1 MSTSITVSVSEL
13 LLDTENFRLG
23 SQKDQQSVIQ
33 AMLEDQG
40 DKLINLALHIAENGL
55 NPLENTAV
63 IPYGSREEGEEKYTV
78 VEGNRRLLAIKV
90 LSQPDLLDG
99 TALQKQKKKLL
110 NAIDE
115 FNPEPIDELNCE
127 LFSDREDAII
137 WMRLKHT
144 GENEGRGTVD
154 WSAAAQSRLENI
166 AGGKNVNNSAL
177 AILDFL
183 NRNGANIPQN
193 YPITNLQRLLNT
205 PAVRKLLG
213 LISIN
218 PLKSDCSPNELLSR
232 MVQVCRDLGQP
243 GAVNSIRNR
252 SDRLDYINSLGFS
265 GYDPIPEWN
274 VEDYTPDAAQPA
286 PSIGTVSSSPKT
298 HPSDGSSRSSSRTRP
313 LSSKRGKLIPS
324 QFCLS
329 IPNPRINAIFRE
341 LKRLKISD
349 FPNACAVLFR
359 VFLELS
365 VDDYIGREKI
375 NSTASDTLTKKINA
389 VRDHMVQQKI
399 LSQKEAQ
406 PIGTMTSNRDCFFGI
421 PSLNAYVHNPK
432 AIVLTPE
439 FLANAWDR
447 IEHFIRKLWP

>member
-1 MSTSITVSVSEL
+1 MSTSITVSVSKL

-23 SQKDQQSVIQ
+23 SQKDQPSVIQ

-63 IPYGSREEGEEKYTV
+63 IPYGSREEGEEKYIV
-78 VEGNRRLLAIKV
+78 LEGNRRLLAIKI

-99 TALQKQKKKLL
+99 TALQKQKKRVL
-110 NAIDE
+110 NAIEE
-115 FNPEPIDELNCE
+115 FSPEPINELNCE
-127 LFSDREDAII
+127 LFPDREDAII

-177 AILDFL
+177 TILDFL
-183 NRNGANIPQN
+183 NRNGINTPQD

-218 PLKSDCSPNELLSR
+218 PLKSDCPPKVLLSR
-232 MVQVCRDLGQP
+232 MVQVSHDLGEP

-252 SDRLDYINSLGFS
+252 SDRLDYINNLGLP
-265 GYDPIPEWN
+265 GYDPIPEWDVGN
-274 VEDYTPDAAQPA
+274 HTPNAEQSEPPISA
-286 PSIGTVSSSPKT
+286 TSSSPET
-298 HPSDGSSRSSSRTRP
+298 YPSDGSPRSSTRTRP
-313 LSSKRGKLIPS
+313 LSNKRGKLIPS

-375 NSTASDTLTKKINA
+375 NSTASDTLAKKINA

-399 LSQKEAQ
+399 S
-406 PIGTMTSNRDCFFGI
+406 
-421 PSLNAYVHNPK
+421 
-432 AIVLTPE
+432 
-439 FLANAWDR
+439 
-447 IEHFIRKLWP
+447 